1 MANGDEPAGAGT
13 TARDPGEPAGPPQW
27 QAEDVGLLV
36 ARAFL
41 FLSSYA
47 PLFLI
52 LAIRFQ
58 GGWLRGVCGALCGLG
73 LAYLIVIFANRRS
86 QQAHA
91 YKADA
96 VDDASGEV
104 AGYLAT
110 YILPFVTIPSPS
122 GYDIAGY
129 CILAVVVAAIF
140 IRSDLAA
147 INPTL
152 YLVGWRVVVIEVG
165 QQRYHL
171 ISRRVPRVG
180 TEVRA
185 VKTAGVLIYKGA

>member
-1 MANGDEPAGAGT
+1 MANGDESAGAGT
-13 TARDPGEPAGPPQW
+13 TARDLDEFAGPPQW
-27 QAEDVGLLV
+27 QADDAGLLV
-36 ARAFL
+36 ARVFL

-58 GGWLRGVCGALCGLG
+58 DGWLRGVCGALSGLG
-73 LAYLIVIFANRRS
+73 MAYLIVILVNRRC
-86 QQAHA
+86 QQAHT
-91 YKADA
+91 YKAVA
-96 VDDASGEV
+96 VDDASDEV

-110 YILPFVTIPSPS
+110 YILPFVAIPSPS
-122 GYDIAGY
+122 AYDIAGY

-152 YLVGWRVVVIEVG
+152 YLVGWRVMVIEVG

-180 TEVRA
+180 TEVPA